1 MKLKKTVLL
10 SICLSFLFTNY
21 SQQILKENIS
31 TIEKTYWDFK
41 KTKIQS
47 EGAYYKDKKGASQ
60 DKHGTWKYYNED
72 GVLIETSSYFK
83 NVIHGK
89 VMMAYQNGKIK
100 QEGFFKL
107 GIQDSSYKEWFENG
121 MPALEGFYKNNKKV
135 NVWNRYYYNGKLE
148 SVEQYL
154 DTISYLLS
162 YYSNDSIHTQ
172 QIKDGSG
179 NQISYF
185 PTNLIHESY
194 TYKEG
199 LRNGDFYVTNINGK
213 TGSTGSYR
221 NGFRHGIWNYFYFNG
236 DKEKTCCYQNGLL
249 DGSYAS
255 YYDTKQLKVIGEYR
269 KGMKNGKWIW
279 YTNTGVKDMEGYFL
293 NDKQDGDWVYYFP
306 TGDISYT
313 AHFKEDKKEGKWIYF
328 YKTKEKFKE
337 CTYLNDQK
345 SGIWQTWYE
354 NGTLLMTGNY
364 TAGLEEGKWE
374 NYWENGKLKNVTS
387 YQKGLLHG
395 NWKSFSPTGNLLL
408 DGQYKTGYKNGKWL
422 KYFVKNSKLE
432 EINTYKI
439 IVKKDALNYGFW
451 AGRKIKESVRN
462 GLHVSYSSKDDSK
475 MEEGNYKNDEKH
487 GEWKAFFEGG
497 ESPAVISNY
506 KKGELHGLMT
516 EYGRK
521 REKISETHYKLGV
534 KQGSMKLYDKQG
546 KIKLE
551 KEFQNGQQVK

>member
-194 TYKEG
+194 T
-199 LRNGDFYVTNINGK
+199 
-213 TGSTGSYR
+213 
-221 NGFRHGIWNYFYFNG
+221 
-236 DKEKTCCYQNGLL
+236 
-249 DGSYAS
+249 S

-395 NWKSFSPTGNLLL
+395 NWKSFSPTGYLLL

-534 KQGSMKLYDKQG
+534 KHGSMKLYDKQG